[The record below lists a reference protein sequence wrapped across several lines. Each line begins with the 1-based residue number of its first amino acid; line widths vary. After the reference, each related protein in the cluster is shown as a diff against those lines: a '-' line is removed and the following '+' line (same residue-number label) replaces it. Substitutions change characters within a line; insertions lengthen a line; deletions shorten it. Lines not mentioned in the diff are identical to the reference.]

1 MKTYSLNLTLD
12 ELCEVRSLI
21 SSKILEAQEALART
35 GNSNDALDRKL
46 FDYWYDKYQ
55 VLKSSYDKLFQFFS
69 RKYDELSEVINE
81 K

>member
-21 SSKILEAQEALART
+21 SSKILDAQDILART
-35 GNSNDALDRKL
+35 GNSDDSLDKKL
-46 FDYWYDKYQ
+46 FSYWYDKYQ
-55 VLKSSYDKLFQFFS
+55 VLKSSYNKLFQFFS
-69 RKYDELSEVINE
+69 VEHDELFEVINE

>member
-1 MKTYSLNLTLD
+1 MKTYSLNLTQD

-21 SSKILEAQEALART
+21 SSKILEAQEHLDKT
-35 GNSNDALDRKL
+35 VNSNDALDRKL

-55 VLKSSYDKLFQFFS
+55 VLKSSYNKLFQYFS
-69 RKYDELSEVINE
+69 KEYDDLYEVINE

>member
-21 SSKILEAQEALART
+21 SSKILEAQESLART
-35 GNSNDALDRKL
+35 GNSNDVLDRKL

-69 RKYDELSEVINE
+69 REYDELSEVINE

>member
-12 ELCEVRSLI
+12 ELCEVRNLI
-21 SSKILEAQEALART
+21 SSKMLQAQDILDET
-35 GNSNDALDRKL
+35 GNSDDALSKKL

-55 VLKSSYDKLFQFFS
+55 VLKSSYNKLFQYFS
-69 RKYDELSEVINE
+69 KEYDELSEVVNE

>member
-12 ELCEVRSLI
+12 ELREVRSLI
-21 SSKILEAQEALART
+21 SSKMLEAQEHLART
-35 GNSNDALDRKL
+35 GNSNDSLDRKL

-55 VLKSSYDKLFQFFS
+55 VLKSSYNKLIISFLG
-69 RKYDELSEVINE
+69 KENE